1 MSSNGLPHGVDV
13 HVGMRIRQKRK
24 DLGLSQSALATALDL
39 TFQQVQ
45 KYERGTNRVSASKLH
60 EIALTFNT
68 PIGYF
73 FAGYGDEVSAGP
85 FIESASER
93 TVNGFLTTREGLE
106 LAEWFPK
113 VKNPKLR
120 RRVVELAKTLADE
133 PDEAI

>member
-1 MSSNGLPHGVDV
+1 MSGDGLPHNVDV
-13 HVGMRIRQKRK
+13 HVGMLIRQKRK
-24 DLGLSQSALATALDL
+24 ELGLSQGALANALDL

-60 EIALTFNT
+60 EIALTFKT

-73 FAGYGDEVSAGP
+73 FAGYSDGISADP
-85 FIESASER
+85 FVESASER
-93 TVNGFLTTREGLE
+93 TINGFLTTREGLE

-120 RRVVELAKTLADE
+120 RRVVELAKTLAEEIDE
-133 PDEAI
+133 KS